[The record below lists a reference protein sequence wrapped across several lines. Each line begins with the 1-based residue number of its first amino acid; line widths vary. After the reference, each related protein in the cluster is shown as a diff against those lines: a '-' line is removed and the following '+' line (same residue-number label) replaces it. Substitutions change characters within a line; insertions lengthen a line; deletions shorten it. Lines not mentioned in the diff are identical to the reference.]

1 MSDYN
6 KFRKVI
12 IDLCKQKGA
21 CEGEFRK
28 LVSATDMASFNDV
41 LKANFHWC
49 CNNEVLTGDIID
61 TYGLAEYGIRHNVDA
76 SGGYL
81 LASGSATV
89 RAWGSATVRASD
101 SATVEASGSATVRA
115 SDSATVEAWG
125 NATVRASDS
134 ATVEAWGS
142 ATVEAWGSAT
152 VRAWSSATVQASGS
166 ATVRASGSAYIH
178 APYGAIECKLSGQAI
193 LRHNGVIKSATSE
206 MKLP

>member
-6 KFRKVI
+6 KFREVI

-21 CEGEFRK
+21 CEEEFRK

-89 RAWGSATVRASD
+89 PVQAWDSAAVQAWDSAAVQAWGSAAVQAWDSAAVQAWDSAAVRAWGNAKVRASD
-101 SATVEASGSATVRA
+101 
-115 SDSATVEAWG
+115 
-125 NATVRASDS
+125 
-134 ATVEAWGS
+134 
-142 ATVEAWGSAT
+142 
-152 VRAWSSATVQASGS
+152 
-166 ATVRASGSAYIH
+166 SAYIH

>member
-21 CEGEFRK
+21 CEGEFKK
-28 LVSATDMASFNDV
+28 LIAATDMPSLTDV

-89 RAWGSATVRASD
+89 RAWGSATVEAWD
-101 SATVEASGSATVRA
+101 SATVEAWDSATVRA
-115 SDSATVEAWG
+115 SDSATV
-125 NATVRASDS
+125 R
-134 ATVEAWGS
+134 
-142 ATVEAWGSAT
+142 AWGSAT
-152 VRAWSSATVQASGS
+152 VRAWGRATVEAWDSATVEAWGRATVRAWCSATVEAWDS
-166 ATVRASGSAYIH
+166 ATVRAWDSAYVI
-178 APYGAIECKLSGQAI
+178 APYGSIECHLSEQAI

>member
-21 CEGEFRK
+21 CEEEFRK

-61 TYGLAEYGIRHNVDA
+61 TYGLAEYGIRHNVNA
-76 SGGYL
+76 SDGYL
-81 LASGSATV
+81 LAS
-89 RAWGSATVRASD
+89 
-101 SATVEASGSATVRA
+101 
-115 SDSATVEAWG
+115 
-125 NATVRASDS
+125 
-134 ATVEAWGS
+134 GS

-152 VRAWSSATVQASGS
+152 VRASGSATVRASGSATVEAWGS

>member
-21 CEGEFRK
+21 CEGEFKK
-28 LVSATDMASFNDV
+28 LIAATDMPSLTDV

-81 LASGSATV
+81 LAWGSATV
-89 RAWGSATVRASD
+89 RAWGSATVRASGN
-101 SATVEASGSATVRA
+101 AKVEASGSATVRA
-115 SDSATVEAWG
+115 WDSATVQ
-125 NATVRASDS
+125 ASDS
-134 ATVEAWGS
+134 ATVQASG
-142 ATVEAWGSAT
+142 
-152 VRAWSSATVQASGS
+152 SATVQASGS
-166 ATVRASGSAYIH
+166 ATVRASDSAYIH

>member
-21 CEGEFRK
+21 CEEEFRK

-61 TYGLAEYGIRHNVDA
+61 TYGLAEYGIRHNVNA
-76 SGGYL
+76 SDGYL

-89 RAWGSATVRASD
+89 RASD
-101 SATVEASGSATVRA
+101 
-115 SDSATVEAWG
+115 
-125 NATVRASDS
+125 
-134 ATVEAWGS
+134 
-142 ATVEAWGSAT
+142 
-152 VRAWSSATVQASGS
+152 
-166 ATVRASGSAYIH
+166 SAYIH
-178 APYGAIECKLSGQAI
+178 APYGAIECKLYGQAI
-193 LRHNGVIKSATSE
+193 LRHNGGIKSATSE

>member
-21 CEGEFRK
+21 CEGEFKK
-28 LVSATDMASFNDV
+28 LIAATDMPSLTDV

-89 RAWGSATVRASD
+89 RASGRATVRASD
-101 SATVEASGSATVRA
+101 SATVR
-115 SDSATVEAWG
+115 
-125 NATVRASDS
+125 
-134 ATVEAWGS
+134 AWGS
-142 ATVEAWGSAT
+142 AYV
-152 VRAWSSATVQASGS
+152 
-166 ATVRASGSAYIH
+166 I
-178 APYGAIECKLSGQAI
+178 APYGSIECHLSEQAI

>member
-21 CEGEFRK
+21 CEEEFRK

-89 RAWGSATVRASD
+89 LAWGSATVRASGN
-101 SATVEASGSATVRA
+101 AAVLAWGSAAVRAWGNAKVRA
-115 SDSATVEAWG
+115 SD
-125 NATVRASDS
+125 
-134 ATVEAWGS
+134 
-142 ATVEAWGSAT
+142 
-152 VRAWSSATVQASGS
+152 
-166 ATVRASGSAYIH
+166 SAYIH